1 MSIFDDENKKRDAY
15 EVEAED
21 TAEGKSAEGDTE
33 QGGTEERPAGEP
45 RYAFDPPPSGETPE
59 EEAERLAHL
68 ARSRTTLA
76 SVALIFAI
84 LAFCCCGLPFSIA
97 SLVMIIV
104 DLRRRR
110 VYDGLTITTLVLAIV
125 GVIMSIVSTVYTA
138 IIWQT
143 VMEILESGEL
153 PAVTTG
159 PAVTTAPPVTTAAP
173 TISLLP

>member
-1 MSIFDDENKKRDAY
+1 MSIFDEENKKKDAY

-21 TAEGKSAEGDTE
+21 TAEGKSAEGSNE
-33 QGGTEERPAGEP
+33 APEEEP
-45 RYAFDPPPSGETPE
+45 TYAFDPPPSGESPE

-76 SVALIFAI
+76 SVALVFAI
-84 LAFCCCGLPFSIA
+84 LSFCCCGLPFSIA

-104 DLRRRR
+104 DFRRRH

-125 GVIMSIVSTVYTA
+125 GVIMSIVSTVYA
-138 IIWQT
+138 VIVWQM
-143 VMEILESGEL
+143 VLEILESGEL
-153 PAVTTG
+153 PEITTG
-159 PAVTTAPPVTTAAP
+159 PAVTTAAP